1 MPNESFRYSKQISDQ
16 GRERSAEVRRERA
29 ALKRRLKAGEISLR
43 NVLNDEGN
51 VAAKIRL
58 FAFLKNCSG
67 VGAVGARALLRAL
80 GLSETRTIRS
90 LGPVQKAR
98 ILTALDMIAGGVRV
112 DRVAETIMS
121 ERKNRIR

>member
-1 MPNESFRYSKQISDQ
+1 MPNDQLRYSKQISDQ
-16 GRERSAEVRRERA
+16 GRERSVEVRRERA
-29 ALKRRLKAGEISLR
+29 ALKKRLKAGEISPAD
-43 NVLNDEGN
+43 VLNDDGN

-58 FAFLKNCSG
+58 FAFLKNCPG
-67 VGAVGARALLRAL
+67 VGAVGARTLLRAL

-98 ILTALDMIAGGVRV
+98 MLTALKMIAGGVRV

-121 ERKNRIR
+121 GR

>member
-16 GRERSAEVRRERA
+16 GRERSVEVRRERA
-29 ALKRRLKAGEISLR
+29 ALKERLKAGEISPAE
-43 NVLNDEGN
+43 VLNDEGN

-58 FAFLKNCSG
+58 FAFLKNCPG
-67 VGAVGARALLRAL
+67 VGAVGARTLLRAF

-98 ILTALDMIAGGVRV
+98 ILTTLEMIAGGVRV
-112 DRVAETIMS
+112 DRVAEIIMS
-121 ERKNRIR
+121 ER

>member
-16 GRERSAEVRRERA
+16 GRERSVEVRRERA
-29 ALKRRLKAGEISLR
+29 ALKQRLKAGEIIPAD
-43 NVLNDEGN
+43 VLNDEGN

-58 FAFLKNCSG
+58 FAFLKNCPG
-67 VGAVGARALLRAL
+67 VGAVGARTLLRAL

-90 LGPVQKAR
+90 LGSVQKAR

-112 DRVAETIMS
+112 GRVAETIMS
-121 ERKNRIR
+121 ER

>member
-1 MPNESFRYSKQISDQ
+1 MRLLDTPLVTSNQQIGWSLTC
-16 GRERSAEVRRERA
+16 ERDWQ
-29 ALKRRLKAGEISLR
+29 ISLR
-43 NVLNDEGN
+43 IVLNDKGN

-58 FAFLKNCSG
+58 FAFLKNCPG
-67 VGAVGARALLRAL
+67 VGAVGARTLLRAL

-98 ILTALDMIAGGVRV
+98 ILTAVEMISGGVRV

-121 ERKNRIR
+121 ERKNRIL

>member
-1 MPNESFRYSKQISDQ
+1 MSLLDTPLVTSNQQIGWSLTC
-16 GRERSAEVRRERA
+16 ERDWQ
-29 ALKRRLKAGEISLR
+29 ISLR

-121 ERKNRIR
+121 ERKNRILEGIRERQHHG

>member
-1 MPNESFRYSKQISDQ
+1 MPNESFRYSTQISDQ

-80 GLSETRTIRS
+80 GLSETRTIRA

-121 ERKNRIR
+121 ERKNRIL

>member
-58 FAFLKNCSG
+58 FAFLKNCPG
-67 VGAVGARALLRAL
+67 VGAVGARTLLRAL

-98 ILTALDMIAGGVRV
+98 ILTAVEMIAGGVRV

>member
-29 ALKRRLKAGEISLR
+29 ALKRRLKAGEISPAD
-43 NVLNDEGN
+43 VLNDEGI

-58 FAFLKNCSG
+58 FAFLKNCPG
-67 VGAVGARALLRAL
+67 VGAVGARTLLRAL
-80 GLSETRTIRS
+80 GLSETRTIHS

-121 ERKNRIR
+121 ER

>member
-121 ERKNRIR
+121 ERKNRNL